1 MNPRLCRVGE
11 IVELFGRK
19 FYCFVA
25 CTLEAIDPEILVS
38 DYATIRPE
46 PINLRPNTLELFEVT
61 NLKEVNKWSSY
72 ESAYELQLL
81 SDYVT
86 AETIRGK
93 TVQYA
98 NCTSYQI
105 LIIFTDGSY
114 IYRRPE
120 RNYEDE
126 EFLTV
131 ERLTIKHL
139 VNAELLPPETLKDLE
154 EHKKELIEYKN
165 KLAEQF
171 VYQQEQEQLQ
181 KLAAKH
187 NVRIVKETL
196 F

>member
-11 IVELFGRK
+11 IIEVAGRK
-19 FYCFVA
+19 FYCFAA
-25 CTLEAIDPEILVS
+25 CTLEAIEPEILVS

-46 PINLRPNTLELFEVT
+46 PINLRPNTLELLEVT
-61 NLKEVNKWSSY
+61 DLKEVHKWRGY

-86 AETIRGK
+86 ADKISGK
-93 TVQYA
+93 TIQYA
-98 NCTSYQI
+98 NCTCYQI
-105 LIIFTDGSY
+105 LLIFTDGSY
-114 IYRRPE
+114 IYRLPKHD
-120 RNYEDE
+120 YEGEDV
-126 EFLTV
+126 LIV

-139 VNAELLPPETLKDLE
+139 IDAGLLPPETLKDLE
-154 EHKKELIEYKN
+154 KHKKQLTEYKN
-165 KLAEQF
+165 KLTEQF

-187 NVRIVKETL
+187 NMRIVKETL